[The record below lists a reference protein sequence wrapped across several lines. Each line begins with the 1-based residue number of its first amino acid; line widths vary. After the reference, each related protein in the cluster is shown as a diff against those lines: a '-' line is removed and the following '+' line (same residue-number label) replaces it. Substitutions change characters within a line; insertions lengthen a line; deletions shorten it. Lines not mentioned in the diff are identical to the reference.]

1 MEDSNHAT
9 GPEIDLDFVFAAT
22 AGRAGSHRLAA
33 ALDACEGV
41 HATHEAEPSM
51 DGRLMRWAMS
61 GQFPAEF
68 LAQRFTMSI
77 RSSRER
83 SRQPIRAD
91 VSKVFIKWY
100 GEHVLDRLGPERCLV
115 IRLWREPI
123 EAMRRLLDDGAV
135 PGSAFGDAWSTH
147 WMGDPAWDGCRLQ
160 LDPRSP
166 EEAVAWHLVET
177 IVRGEEL
184 ASRMPSLRIADLDFK
199 TIADADA
206 LAGWLSRQGFRPSN
220 DFASRVEAMPAD
232 RAMRS
237 RPVRSSDEASLLDAW
252 RRTVGLAADQGL
264 LEADLA
270 AALEAR
276 SDSFGRSRRTD
287 AA

>member
-9 GPEIDLDFVFAAT
+9 GLGVDYVFAAT
-22 AGRAGSHRLAA
+22 TGRAGSHRLAA

-51 DGRLMRWAMS
+51 DGRLMRWALS
-61 GQFPAEF
+61 GQFPADF

-83 SRQPIRAD
+83 SRLPIRAD
-91 VSKVFIKWY
+91 ISKVFIKWY
-100 GEHVLDRLGPERCLV
+100 GEHVLERLGPERCLV

-123 EAMRRLLDDGAV
+123 EVMRRLLVDGAV
-135 PGSAFGDAWSTH
+135 PGAACGDAWSTH
-147 WMGDPAWDGCRLQ
+147 WMGDPEWDGCRLRVE
-160 LDPRSP
+160 LRSA
-166 EEAVAWHLVET
+166 EEAVAWHVVET
-177 IVRGEEL
+177 IVRGEAL
-184 ASRMPSLRIADLDFK
+184 AEMRQLRITDLDFE
-199 TIADADA
+199 TIADPDA
-206 LAGWLSRQGFRPSN
+206 LAGWLSGQGFRPS
-220 DFASRVEAMPAD
+220 DGFAAQVEAVPAD
-232 RAMRS
+232 RALRS
-237 RPVRSSDEASLLDAW
+237 GAARPVDERALLESW
-252 RRTVGLAADQGL
+252 RRIVGVAADRGL

-276 SDSFGRSRRTD
+276 PDSFGRSRRTD

>member
-9 GPEIDLDFVFAAT
+9 DLGVDYVFAAT
-22 AGRAGSHRLAA
+22 SGRAGSHRLAA
-33 ALDACEGV
+33 ALEACEGV
-41 HATHEAEPSM
+41 HATHEAEPAM
-51 DGRLMRWAMS
+51 DGRLMRWALS

-83 SRQPIRAD
+83 SRVPIRAD

-100 GEHVLDRLGPERCLV
+100 GEHVLERLGPERCLV

-123 EAMRRLLDDGAV
+123 EAMRRLLADGAV

-147 WMGDPAWDGCRLQ
+147 WMGDPAWDGCRLR
-160 LDPRSP
+160 LDPCSP

-184 ASRMPSLRIADLDFK
+184 ASRFPVLRIADLDFK
-199 TIADADA
+199 TTADADA
-206 LAGWLSRQGFRPSN
+206 LAGWLSRQGFRPGD
-220 DFASRVEAMPAD
+220 DFEARVESVPAD
-232 RAMRS
+232 RALRS
-237 RPVRSSDEASLLDAW
+237 RPVRSSDEHVLLEAW

-264 LEADLA
+264 LEPDLA

-276 SDSFGRSRRTD
+276 SGAFGRSRRTD

>member
-9 GPEIDLDFVFAAT
+9 DLGVDYVFAAT
-22 AGRAGSHRLAA
+22 TGRAGSHRLAA

-51 DGRLMRWAMS
+51 DGRLMRWALS
-61 GQFPAEF
+61 GQFPADF

-83 SRQPIRAD
+83 SRLPIRAD
-91 VSKVFIKWY
+91 ISKVFIKWY
-100 GEHVLDRLGPERCLV
+100 GEHVLERLGPERCLV

-123 EAMRRLLDDGAV
+123 EVMRRLLVDGAV
-135 PGSAFGDAWSTH
+135 PGAAWGDAWSTH
-147 WMGDPAWDGCRLQ
+147 WMGDPEWDGCRLRVE
-160 LDPRSP
+160 LRSA
-166 EEAVAWHLVET
+166 EEAVAWHVVET
-177 IVRGEEL
+177 IVRGEAL
-184 ASRMPSLRIADLDFK
+184 AEMRQLRITDLDFE
-199 TIADADA
+199 TIADPDA
-206 LAGWLSRQGFRPSN
+206 LAGWLSGQGFRPS
-220 DFASRVEAMPAD
+220 DGFAAQVEAVPAD
-232 RAMRS
+232 RALRS
-237 RPVRSSDEASLLDAW
+237 GAARPVDERALLESW
-252 RRTVGLAADQGL
+252 RRIVGVAADRGL

-276 SDSFGRSRRTD
+276 PDSFGRSRRTD

>member
-9 GPEIDLDFVFAAT
+9 GLGVDYVFAAT
-22 AGRAGSHRLAA
+22 TGRAGSHRLAA

-41 HATHEAEPSM
+41 HATHEAEPAM
-51 DGRLMRWAMS
+51 DGRLMRWALS

-83 SRQPIRAD
+83 SRLPIRAD
-91 VSKVFIKWY
+91 ISKVFIKWY
-100 GEHVLDRLGPERCLV
+100 GEHVLERLGPERCLV

-123 EAMRRLLDDGAV
+123 EVMRRLLVDGAV
-135 PGSAFGDAWSTH
+135 PGAAWGDAWSTH
-147 WMGDPAWDGCRLQ
+147 WMGDPEWDGCRLRVE
-160 LDPRSP
+160 LRSA
-166 EEAVAWHLVET
+166 EEAVAWHVVET
-177 IVRGEEL
+177 IVRGEAL
-184 ASRMPSLRIADLDFK
+184 AEMRQLRITDLDFE
-199 TIADADA
+199 TIADPDA
-206 LAGWLSRQGFRPSN
+206 LAGWLSGQGFRPS
-220 DFASRVEAMPAD
+220 DGFAAQVEAVPAD
-232 RAMRS
+232 RALRS
-237 RPVRSSDEASLLDAW
+237 GAARPVDERALLESW
-252 RRTVGLAADQGL
+252 RRIVGVAADRGL

-276 SDSFGRSRRTD
+276 PDSFGRSRRTD

>member
-9 GPEIDLDFVFAAT
+9 GLGVDYVFAAT
-22 AGRAGSHRLAA
+22 TGRAGSHRLAA

-51 DGRLMRWAMS
+51 DGRLMRWALS
-61 GQFPAEF
+61 GQFPADF

-83 SRQPIRAD
+83 SRLPIRAD
-91 VSKVFIKWY
+91 ISKVFIKWY
-100 GEHVLDRLGPERCLV
+100 GEHVLERLGPERCLV

-123 EAMRRLLDDGAV
+123 EVMRRLLVDGAV
-135 PGSAFGDAWSTH
+135 PGAAWGDAWSTH
-147 WMGDPAWDGCRLQ
+147 WMGDPEWDGCRLRVE
-160 LDPRSP
+160 LRSA
-166 EEAVAWHLVET
+166 EEAVAWHVVET
-177 IVRGEEL
+177 IVRGEAL
-184 ASRMPSLRIADLDFK
+184 AEMRQLRITDLDFE
-199 TIADADA
+199 TIADTDA
-206 LAGWLSRQGFRPSN
+206 LAGWLSGQGFRPS
-220 DFASRVEAMPAD
+220 DGFAAQVEAVPAD
-232 RAMRS
+232 RALRS
-237 RPVRSSDEASLLDAW
+237 GAARPVDERALLESW
-252 RRTVGLAADQGL
+252 RRIVGVAADRGL

-276 SDSFGRSRRTD
+276 PDSFGRSRRTD

>member
-9 GPEIDLDFVFAAT
+9 GRGVDYVFAAT
-22 AGRAGSHRLAA
+22 TGRAGSHRLAA

-41 HATHEAEPSM
+41 HATHEAEPAM
-51 DGRLMRWAMS
+51 DGRLMRWALS

-83 SRQPIRAD
+83 SRLPIRAD
-91 VSKVFIKWY
+91 ISKVFIKWY
-100 GEHVLDRLGPERCLV
+100 GEHVLERLGPERCLV

-123 EAMRRLLDDGAV
+123 EVMRRLLVDGAV
-135 PGSAFGDAWSTH
+135 PGAAWGDAWSTH
-147 WMGDPAWDGCRLQ
+147 WMGDPEWDGCRLRVE
-160 LDPRSP
+160 LRSA
-166 EEAVAWHLVET
+166 EEAVAWHVVET
-177 IVRGEEL
+177 IVRGEAL
-184 ASRMPSLRIADLDFK
+184 AEMRQLRITDLDFE
-199 TIADADA
+199 TIADPEA
-206 LAGWLSRQGFRPSN
+206 LAGWLSGQGFRPS
-220 DFASRVEAMPAD
+220 DGFAAQVEAVPAD
-232 RAMRS
+232 RALRS
-237 RPVRSSDEASLLDAW
+237 GAARPVDERALLESW
-252 RRTVGLAADQGL
+252 RRIVGVAADRGL

-276 SDSFGRSRRTD
+276 PDSFGRSRRTD